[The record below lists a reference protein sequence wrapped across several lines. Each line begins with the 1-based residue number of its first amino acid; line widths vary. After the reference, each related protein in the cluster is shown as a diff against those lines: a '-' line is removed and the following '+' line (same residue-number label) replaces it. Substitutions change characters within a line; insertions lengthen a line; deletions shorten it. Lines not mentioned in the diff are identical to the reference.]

1 MRSLHQC
8 LLDTAIPRL
17 RAIARF
23 WGVDLA
29 SERRPEAAAQL
40 AEAMAHPEVIA
51 SARAALPDDPRRAL
65 EALLAEGGRM
75 PQRIF
80 ARRWGEIRAMGP
92 GRMERERPWREPAS
106 PAEALWYT
114 GFISRAFEQGDEG
127 TYEVTFVPP
136 ELLAHLPV
144 AGATPPTIA
153 LDPAPEPAAV
163 RPAADAFLDDACTL
177 VSYLQNERLRPAAD
191 GTWPARHEANLKR
204 RLREPDLARLDLLR
218 HVVERLGWLRRTDSD
233 HLRPDPAPVTSW
245 LQSSPDEQ
253 RRALAEAWRDDAT
266 WNDLFHVPALEP
278 VETGAWRNDPLLAR
292 QAILR
297 HLRACA
303 PGTWYALDGFVA
315 AVKQAEPDF
324 QRPDGDYTS
333 WYIRDAVT
341 GAYLSGFE
349 SWDAVEGA
357 LIRSMI
363 AGPLAW
369 LGVADVGAARIGD
382 PPLAFR
388 IAPAGAVFLGLAKP
402 LPAQPGASLALRPDF
417 TVLAPAARRYER
429 FQLSRVAEWVRT
441 GDSFVYRL
449 TPASL
454 DRARQQGIPVA
465 RVLEFLG
472 RATGAPVPRAVEAAL
487 TRWEARG
494 AEARLERVVL
504 LRLSSEDLM
513 AQITSSPATRRLI
526 QEQVGPAVALVR
538 EADRPRLVAAL
549 GKMGLLPDVSGIDE
563 GDE

>member
-1 MRSLHQC
+1 M
-8 LLDTAIPRL
+8 DTAMPRL

-23 WGVDLA
+23 WDVDLA
-29 SERRPEAAAQL
+29 SERRHEAAAQL
-40 AEAMAHPEVIA
+40 AEAMARPEVVA
-51 SARAALPDDPRRAL
+51 DARAALPDAPRRAL
-65 EALLAEGGRM
+65 EALLAGGGWM

-80 ARRWGEIRAMGP
+80 SRRWGEIRAMGP
-92 GRMERERPWREPAS
+92 GRMERERPWREPSS

-127 TYEVTFVPP
+127 TYEVIFVPP
-136 ELLAHLPV
+136 ELLALLPA
-144 AGATPPTIA
+144 AGATPPA
-153 LDPAPEPAAV
+153 GAPEPVPEPAAV

-204 RLREPDLARLDLLR
+204 RLFDPDLTRLDLLR
-218 HVVERLGWLRRTDSD
+218 HLVQRLGWLRRSDSD
-233 HLRPDPAPVTSW
+233 RLRPDPAPVTSW

-253 RRALAEAWRDDAT
+253 RRALAEAWRDDAS

-292 QAILR
+292 QGILR

-303 PGTWYALDGFVA
+303 PGTWYALDGFVS

-341 GAYLSGFE
+341 GAYHSGFE
-349 SWDAVEGA
+349 SWDAVEGT
-357 LIRSMI
+357 LIRSVI

-369 LGVADVGAARIGD
+369 LGLTDVGAAGLGD
-382 PPLAFR
+382 PPSAFR
-388 IAPAGAVFLGLAKP
+388 ITPAGAAFLGLAGP
-402 LPAQPGASLALRPDF
+402 PPAQPSASLALRPDF

-441 GDSFVYRL
+441 GDPFVYRI

-465 RVLEFLG
+465 RVLDFLAQ
-472 RATGAPVPRAVEAAL
+472 ATGAPVPHAVEAAL
-487 TRWEARG
+487 TRWEVRG
-494 AEARLERVVL
+494 AQARIERVIL

-513 AQITSSPATRRLI
+513 AQVASSPATRRLI
-526 QEQVGPAVALVR
+526 QEQVGPAAALVR
-538 EADRPRLVAAL
+538 EADWPRLVAAL
-549 GKMGLLPDVSGIDE
+549 GEMGLLPDVAGLEENDR
-563 GDE
+563 